1 MLQILSRRLHFGR
14 AQRHVRERQRGSD
27 YYPVIRRPGRKRS
40 WPGGLRRLEMP
51 CGSNATRHF
60 PFAGTGSLAASMA
73 ATCTLVTIGN
83 LFLLTLAFRSFIVQG
98 DPARAL
104 LLRRRSPALNRFP
117 RAVFPLVLAY
127 VLFAATRNT
136 LFAASAS
143 TKPARLTYDSLV
155 EPVGIDDARPLFSWQ
170 LRDSGFGARQTA
182 YQVQVATKVSSLNED
197 KPDVWDSGKVTS
209 DRSVGVAYGG
219 PALAAE
225 KRYYWR
231 VKVWNKD

>member
-1 MLQILSRRLHFGR
+1 MN
-14 AQRHVRERQRGSD
+14 
-27 YYPVIRRPGRKRS
+27 P
-40 WPGGLRRLEMP
+40 
-51 CGSNATRHF
+51 
-60 PFAGTGSLAASMA
+60 
-73 ATCTLVTIGN
+73 
-83 LFLLTLAFRSFIVQG
+83 
-98 DPARAL
+98 
-104 LLRRRSPALNRFP
+104 FP
-117 RAVFPLVLAY
+117 RAVFPLVLAC

-143 TKPARLTYDSLV
+143 TKPARLTCDSLV

-170 LRDSGFGARQTA
+170 LRDPGFGARQTA
-182 YQVQVATKVSSLNED
+182 YQVQVATKVASLNED

-231 VKVWNKD
+231 VKVWNKDGKPYPTSDVSWWETGLMAAENWQGQWIGYEEQEERRIRESEAAWITNPGVADYKGNDPSRHDFRFCF